1 MSKLFNEFSPVS
13 LAAWKEKIQT
23 DLKGADYRE
32 KLISQ
37 TEGIEVDAV
46 YNQENSPQ
54 NNPVNSTRD
63 WDIYQLIDG
72 SNPSKANQAVL
83 QALANGATALCIDN
97 PNDLDTLFKD
107 VLIQH
112 IRVDFRNYSSSIVQ
126 DFESLI
132 QKRIKHTIH

>member
-46 YNQENSPQ
+46 YNQENSLKTTLLTPQ
-54 NNPVNSTRD
+54 ETGISIN
-63 WDIYQLIDG
+63 L
-72 SNPSKANQAVL
+72 L
-83 QALANGATALCIDN
+83 MALTHLK
-97 PNDLDTLFKD
+97 PTK
-107 VLIQH
+107 
-112 IRVDFRNYSSSIVQ
+112 Q
-126 DFESLI
+126 D
-132 QKRIKHTIH
+132 

>member
-37 TEGIEVDAV
+37 TEGIEVCCI
-46 YNQENSPQ
+46 QSSKQPQ

-72 SNPSKANQAVL
+72 SNPSKPTKQYYKL
-83 QALANGATALCIDN
+83 
-97 PNDLDTLFKD
+97 
-107 VLIQH
+107 
-112 IRVDFRNYSSSIVQ
+112 
-126 DFESLI
+126 
-132 QKRIKHTIH
+132 

>member
-1 MSKLFNEFSPVS
+1 MLYIIKKTAL
-13 LAAWKEKIQT
+13 KI
-23 DLKGADYRE
+23 
-32 KLISQ
+32 I
-37 TEGIEVDAV
+37 
-46 YNQENSPQ
+46 
-54 NNPVNSTRD
+54 PVNSTRD

-72 SNPSKANQAVL
+72 SNPSKANQAGL

-126 DFESLI
+126 DFEMPYS
-132 QKRIKHTIH
+132 KKGIKHTIH